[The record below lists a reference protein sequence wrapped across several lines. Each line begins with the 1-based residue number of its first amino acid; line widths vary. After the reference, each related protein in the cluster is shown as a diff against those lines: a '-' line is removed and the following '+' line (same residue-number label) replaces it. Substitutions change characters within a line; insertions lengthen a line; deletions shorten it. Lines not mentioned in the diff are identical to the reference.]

1 MTSEDRKNIL
11 FEIQSNQSPFTTGV
25 PLVFHGERR
34 QFDVFRIPLNVLTY
48 NPYNGRI
55 GSVVKSYERQNHTLD
70 ANKPEDIEII
80 ERFLWESKEPANKK
94 TLESLLNDH
103 QQKFGIVTSDGK
115 IIDGNRRAS
124 LLNRLWNDQSIE
136 VSKKQHCQYFY
147 AIILPTDADKKEI
160 LRLETT
166 YQMGEDAKVDYNPIE
181 KYLKC
186 GDLEAERFTIE
197 EIASFMGINKNEVQN
212 QLRVLNLM
220 NEYLEYCGYDG
231 MYTQIGA
238 NEDSF
243 IKLEIALKKYKA
255 GGVSSM
261 WDYQPDKDVTDLK
274 SCAFDFIRLGFHQD
288 KFRDIIRT
296 PNNNS
301 SSFFASKDIWG
312 SFRDRHFSIVDGIE
326 EMPVDQLISNNPNA
340 DVSRLLKIRDND
352 WRLKVEENLLRNF
365 DDHNDKLSNK
375 QEANEP
381 IRLLNKSLDALLN
394 INYNSL
400 KSINKE
406 NAVVIIKNIED
417 KLSDLSKEL
426 MSDD

>member
-1 MTSEDRKNIL
+1 MTSEERKNIL
-11 FEIQSNQSPFTTGV
+11 SEIQTTQSPYTTGV

-70 ANKPEDIEII
+70 ANNPEDILII
-80 ERFLWESKEPANKK
+80 ERFLWESKEAANKK

-103 QQKFGIVTSDGK
+103 QQKFGIVTADGK

-136 VSKKQHCQYFY
+136 IGKKQHSQYFY

-186 GDLEAERFTIE
+186 GDLDAEGFTID
-197 EIASFMGINKNEVQN
+197 EIASFMGISKNEVQN

-261 WDYQPDKDVTDLK
+261 WDYEPDRDVTDLK

-301 SSFFASKDIWG
+301 SSFFASKDIWE
-312 SFRDRHFSIVDGIE
+312 SFRDTHFSIVDGIE
-326 EMPVDQLISNNPNA
+326 EVPVEQLINNSPNA

-352 WRLKVEENLLRNF
+352 WKLKVSENLLRNF

-381 IRLLNKSLDALLN
+381 VRLLNKALDALSN
-394 INYNSL
+394 INPNSL
-400 KSINKE
+400 RSVKNE
-406 NAVVIIKNIED
+406 NIKIIIED
-417 KLSDLSKEL
+417 IESKLSDLSREL
-426 MSDD
+426 TPDE